1 MANSVQKI
9 FKKQWVTPLMIAV
22 AVIPMISGSAMFF
35 GYLKGTPVKVI
46 HEWVG
51 ISMVVIVIAHLLSH
65 WATFKH
71 YLKGKRVW
79 LMSAIFVILIP
90 AYFFV
95 SASQNEGEGGGGPR
109 QFINILSQADITTF
123 AELSGKNA
131 ENLAQKLQDANI
143 VVADPTE
150 TIADIAKNNQKNPFE
165 LMGMLAAE

>member
-1 MANSVQKI
+1 MVNSVQKI

-22 AVIPMISGSAMFF
+22 AVIPMISGTAMFL

-79 LMSAIFVILIP
+79 LMSLVFVILIP
-90 AYFFV
+90 AYFFII
-95 SASQNEGEGGGGPR
+95 ASQDEGEGGGPR
-109 QFINILSQADITTF
+109 QFINILSHADVATF

-131 ENLAQKLQDANI
+131 DALAQKLQDANI
-143 VVADPTE
+143 RVTDPTE
-150 TIADIAKNNQKNPFE
+150 TIASIAKNNHKNPFE
-165 LMGMLAAE
+165 LMSILAGE